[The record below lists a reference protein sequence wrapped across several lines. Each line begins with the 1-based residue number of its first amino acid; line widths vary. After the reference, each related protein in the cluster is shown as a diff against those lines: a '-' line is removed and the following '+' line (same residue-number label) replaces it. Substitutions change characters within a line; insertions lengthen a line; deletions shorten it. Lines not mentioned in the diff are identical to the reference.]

1 GLVGD
6 DDLRRLLGGEA
17 LRPAAELGEGEG
29 HVVAG
34 LALLE
39 RLADA
44 EDGGQARCEGGLHL
58 GAGDLLVLAVVLA
71 ALGVADGDVGRA
83 QGLQHRARDLARVGA
98 GLVGGEVLGTVGDRQ
113 LAGVD
118 GHLDGA
124 DVDERWQHDD
134 LDLVGVEALE
144 LLAQLLDERE
154 ALLPAEAHPPGA
166 RHQRAAGGGHW
177 ESSSRME
184 MPGRSLPSMS
194 SRLAPAPVEM
204 CEKRD
209 SSTPRVRT
217 AAAESPPPTTV

>member
-1 GLVGD
+1 
-6 DDLRRLLGGEA
+6 
-17 LRPAAELGEGEG
+17 
-29 HVVAG
+29 
-34 LALLE
+34 
-39 RLADA
+39 
-44 EDGGQARCEGGLHL
+44 
-58 GAGDLLVLAVVLA
+58 
-71 ALGVADGDVGRA
+71 

-154 ALLPAEAHPPGA
+154 ALLPVEVHLPVA
-166 RHQRAAGGGHW
+166 RHQRGAGGGHS

-194 SRLAPAPVEM
+194 SRLAPPPVEM

-209 SSTPRVRT
+209 SSNPRVRT
-217 AAAESPPPTTV
+217 AAAESPPPATVCPAAVDRVSATAIVPLAKFSNSNTPMGPFQNTVAASAIFSPNSSAVSGPMSIPSWSAGISPTPTTVGVASAENSGAATV